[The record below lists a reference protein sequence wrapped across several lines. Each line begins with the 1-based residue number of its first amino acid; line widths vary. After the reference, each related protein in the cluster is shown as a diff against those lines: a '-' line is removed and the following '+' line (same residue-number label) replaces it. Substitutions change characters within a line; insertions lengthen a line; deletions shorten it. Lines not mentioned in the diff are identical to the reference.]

1 MALHFQN
8 EYSNTVYVAILYYDP
23 ACGVANQNFSKSGW
37 YAVNPGQ
44 TMVPNIPSLY
54 GDLRQGNARAYF
66 FAQEYSGS
74 QGGVW
79 SGTGN
84 AWTFVPNGAAFTQC
98 FEDNTP
104 PSNQQQV
111 DFYDIEF
118 RGFSDVFVMIYE
130 GGVVNVGVPFDN
142 PQGNPATC

>member
-1 MALHFQN
+1 MALHFCN

-23 ACGVANQNFSKSGW
+23 ACGVANQNFAKSGW

-44 TMVPNIPSLY
+44 TMVPNIPGLY

-66 FAQEYSGS
+66 FAEEYSGS

-98 FEDNTP
+98 FEDNT
-104 PSNQQQV
+104 NTQQQV
-111 DFYDIEF
+111 DFNDIEF
-118 RGFSDVFVMIYE
+118 GGFSDVFVMIYE
-130 GGVVNVGVPFDN
+130 PPYFQVAVPFD
-142 PQGNPATC
+142 

>member
-1 MALHFQN
+1 MALYFCN
-8 EYSNTVYVAILYYDP
+8 EYSNTVYVAILYYDQT
-23 ACGVANQNFSKSGW
+23 CGVANQNFKKSGW

-66 FAQEYSGS
+66 FAEEYSGS
-74 QGGVW
+74 QGEVW
-79 SGTGN
+79 HGTGN
-84 AWTFVPNGAAFTQC
+84 AWASIPNGDAFTQC
-98 FEDNTP
+98 SEDLANT
-104 PSNQQQV
+104 QQQV

-130 GGVVNVGVPFDN
+130 GGVVNVAVPFDN

>member
-1 MALHFQN
+1 MALHFCN

-37 YAVNPGQ
+37 YAVDPAQ

-54 GDLRQGNARAYF
+54 GDLRRGNARAYF
-66 FAQEYSGS
+66 FAEEYSGS

-84 AWTFVPNGAAFTQC
+84 AWTFIPNGAAFTQC
-98 FEDNTP
+98 FEDNT
-104 PSNQQQV
+104 NTQQQV
-111 DFYDIEF
+111 DFNDIEF
-118 RGFSDVFVMIYE
+118 GGFSDVFVMIYE
-130 GGVVNVGVPFDN
+130 PPYFQVAVPFD
-142 PQGNPATC
+142 